1 MAFSDI
7 SRDTVLIFGSVDAL
21 VSVAYVAYVL
31 IQLRNCCVWVIVL
44 PILHLWIWIFALG
57 CSNIRLDCRGLVYI
71 FIGVLSVSFFID
83 LIVTVVEVFVFKA
96 DMSWQIVVLF
106 AFSLVF
112 CLLSLAQAIVA
123 TMLANALETE
133 IEIRKKNGEPPLT
146 KKSKPMRGLVAVWIS
161 WDVLWF
167 IFFWVVTAITLR
179 SCCWWIILFAIPHVW
194 LWLFALCSADSR
206 AEYPWIFYLYI
217 AVSVAATFLDLSAFI
232 ISVFWFSDEG
242 DILFVVW
249 SVFFSVFLI
258 FDVGNLL
265 FSTNQAFAVKD
276 ELSVTVKRSYSSPNS
291 NSTDYQQQHT
301 DLYRRRQSVNSDTM
315 QKKSI

>member
-1 MAFSDI
+1 
-7 SRDTVLIFGSVDAL
+7 
-21 VSVAYVAYVL
+21 
-31 IQLRNCCVWVIVL
+31 
-44 PILHLWIWIFALG
+44 
-57 CSNIRLDCRGLVYI
+57 
-71 FIGVLSVSFFID
+71 
-83 LIVTVVEVFVFKA
+83 
-96 DMSWQIVVLF
+96 
-106 AFSLVF
+106 
-112 CLLSLAQAIVA
+112 
-123 TMLANALETE
+123 MLANALETE